1 MLTCVTSV
9 VVRETSEEMPM
20 NHHPLV
26 VELLA
31 RAQIEDFLREAQIA
45 RLSRAA
51 KSARRSRATS
61 KPRWRHTILRRK
73 ASPAC

>member
-1 MLTCVTSV
+1 
-9 VVRETSEEMPM
+9 M

-26 VELLA
+26 IELLA
-31 RAQIEDFLREAQIA
+31 RAQIDDFRREAQIA

-51 KSARRSRATS
+51 KTARRSRVTS
-61 KPRWRHTILRRK
+61 KSRWRRTILRRK

>member
-1 MLTCVTSV
+1 
-9 VVRETSEEMPM
+9 M

-31 RAQIEDFLREAQIA
+31 RAQIEDFRREAQIA

-51 KSARRSRATS
+51 KSTRRSRATS
-61 KPRWRHTILRRK
+61 KSRWRRTILRRK